1 MIARLSDEH
10 TLATTTFTVTFES
23 LTEAY
28 KPENRAP
35 KFIVKPQKEYV
46 RLKAGESE
54 DEADK
59 AIKQIKIGQIY
70 DAEFDKV
77 TIDLKCVSCIDQDFF
92 TFNEDKKSIIIAPD
106 IPIGLYKIEMTVSD
120 DNIEGPKSTI
130 SQFSIFIVEEETPEV
145 VKEFIKDILNEENE
159 DETADS

>member
-1 MIARLSDEH
+1 M
-10 TLATTTFTVTFES
+10 
-23 LTEAY
+23 
-28 KPENRAP
+28 
-35 KFIVKPQKEYV
+35 
-46 RLKAGESE
+46 
-54 DEADK
+54 
-59 AIKQIKIGQIY
+59 
-70 DAEFDKV
+70 
-77 TIDLKCVSCIDQDFF
+77 SCIDQDFF